1 MTRRPLAASVV
12 ALLAAALAIAGC
24 GGGGSTDGAAPATP
38 FSEREGV
45 RLTNLTSVEQ
55 LRTRF
60 NDDRGT
66 PRLILLLSPT

>member
-1 MTRRPLAASVV
+1 MTTRPLATSVL
-12 ALLAAALAIAGC
+12 ALVAAALAIAGC
-24 GGGGSTDGAAPATP
+24 GGGGSTDGATPATSS
-38 FSEREGV
+38 SERDGV
-45 RLTNLTSVEQ
+45 RLTDLTSVEQ